1 MVCVSGKDDMHKIA
15 DYEIVQSLGE
25 GSQGQFWLAR
35 TPPRL
40 EIDNEMVAVKTL
52 NHAASDDDFRRL
64 TGYLRRYASIDSPYL
79 GELYDVGQQGN
90 ILYMVGHYRTGGSMA
105 QPARPLSRVDVLRS
119 VGRAAF
125 GAHALHEV
133 GIPHRSIRP
142 GNILLGDDGARLSD
156 IGLSQLL
163 SPGLTIAGASK
174 VNNIE
179 YLAPGLIQGRQAS
192 RATDIWAVG
201 ATLHR
206 ALTGTTFYPSMPTDS
221 LVAAL
226 RHILNERPILS
237 DALRN
242 AELRII
248 ESTVAA
254 DPADRPTTAEELG
267 HEIFVEADR
276 QARQAAS

>member
-1 MVCVSGKDDMHKIA
+1 MQQIG
-15 DYEIVQSLGE
+15 DYEIIQPLGE

-35 TPPRL
+35 TPARL
-40 EIDNEMVAVKTL
+40 DVDDDHVAVKTL
-52 NHAASDDDFRRL
+52 KHPASDDDFVRL
-64 TGYLRRYASIDSPYL
+64 TDYLRRYASIDSPFL
-79 GELYDVGQQGN
+79 VELFDVGQQGN
-90 ILYMVGHYRTGGSMA
+90 IIYMAARYRTGGSMA

-119 VGRAAF
+119 VGRAAL

-142 GNILLGDDGARLSD
+142 GNVLLGDDGARLGD

-163 SPGLTIAGASK
+163 NPGLTITGASK
-174 VNNIE
+174 VNTIE
-179 YLAPGLIQGRQAS
+179 YLSPELIQGQQAS
-192 RATDIWAVG
+192 RASDIWALG

-206 ALTGTTFYPSMPTDS
+206 ALTGMAFYPAMPTDS

-226 RHILNERPILS
+226 RHILNERPTLS

-254 DPADRPTTAEELG
+254 DPADRPATAKELAEE
-267 HEIFVEADR
+267 IVTEADR
-276 QARQAAS
+276 QAKQAAS

>member
-1 MVCVSGKDDMHKIA
+1 MQKIG
-15 DYEIVQSLGE
+15 DYEIIQALGE

-35 TPPRL
+35 TPARL
-40 EIDNEMVAVKTL
+40 ELDDQHVAVKTRS
-52 NHAASDDDFRRL
+52 HPAPDDAFGRL
-64 TGYLRRYASIDSPYL
+64 PDDLRRYAAIDSAYL
-79 GELYDVGQQGN
+79 VELLDVGQQGN
-90 ILYMVGHYRTGGSMA
+90 ILYMVARYRAGSMA

-119 VGRAAF
+119 VGRAAL
-125 GAHALHEV
+125 GANALHEV

-142 GNILLGDDGARLSD
+142 GNILLGDDGARLGD

-163 SPGLTIAGASK
+163 SPGLTITGASK
-174 VNNIE
+174 VNTIE
-179 YLAPGLIQGRQAS
+179 YLSPELIQGQQAS
-192 RATDIWAVG
+192 RASDIWALG

-206 ALTGTTFYPSMPTDS
+206 ALTGMAFYPAMPTES

-226 RHILNERPILS
+226 RHILNERPTLS

-242 AELRII
+242 AELRIV

-254 DPADRPTTAEELG
+254 DPADRPATAEALAE
-267 HEIFVEADR
+267 EIFAEADR

>member
-1 MVCVSGKDDMHKIA
+1 MQQIG
-15 DYEIVQSLGE
+15 DYEIIQSLGE

-35 TPPRL
+35 TPARL
-40 EIDNEMVAVKTL
+40 EIADEMVAVKTL
-52 NHAASDDDFRRL
+52 NHSASDEDFSRL
-64 TGYLRRYASIDSPYL
+64 TDHLRRYASIDSPYL
-79 GELYDVGQQGN
+79 VELYDVGQQGN
-90 ILYMVGHYRTGGSMA
+90 ILYMVARYLTGGSMA

-119 VGRAAF
+119 VGRAAL

-133 GIPHRSIRP
+133 GLPHRSIRP
-142 GNILLGDDGARLSD
+142 GNILLGDDGARLGD

-174 VNNIE
+174 VNTIE
-179 YLAPGLIQGRQAS
+179 YLAPELIQGQQAS
-192 RATDIWAVG
+192 RASDIWALGV
-201 ATLHR
+201 TLHR
-206 ALTGTTFYPSMPTDS
+206 ALTGMAFYPSMPTES

-226 RHILNERPILS
+226 RHILNVRPTLS

-242 AELRII
+242 AELRIV

-254 DPADRPTTAEELG
+254 DPADRPATAEDLAN
-267 HEIFVEADR
+267 EIFAEADR